1 MKWVVLVVAVLVLLP
16 ILLIGC
22 HILGAGWNWVGK
34 SIDVVSKEVDPAY
47 LLKKYEW
54 FKDASASLDNKI
66 ATIQVMDNRIASI
79 DKVTAQRSD
88 KEQMYV
94 WMSEVA
100 GIKAS
105 YNQLVSEYNS
115 QMSKLNWRFC
125 NVGNLP
131 QGATEVLPREYNPYE
146 TK

>member
-1 MKWVVLVVAVLVLLP
+1 
-16 ILLIGC
+16 
-22 HILGAGWNWVGK
+22 
-34 SIDVVSKEVDPAY
+34 
-47 LLKKYEW
+47 
-54 FKDASASLDNKI
+54 
-66 ATIQVMDNRIASI
+66 MDNRIASI

-131 QGATEVLPREYNPYE
+131 QGATEVLPREYKPYE

>member
-131 QGATEVLPREYNPYE
+131 QGATEVLPREYKPYE